1 MRRYNYLYFIIF
13 FILSCTENDKYF
25 SESFDVLPDSKSYLR
40 VDPILENS
48 FLSIGNNDKIY
59 TTNYVNK
66 GSVSLPN
73 LNLDKI
79 KFNKTT
85 YRYSNKSIK
94 APFFIQPVIRNGV
107 AYIAD
112 VAGGLSAYDIKY
124 DKILWQRNLIN
135 HNDKY
140 NNLSGGITFDDNK
153 LYIINGSDF
162 LYAMNALNGEI
173 LWNVD
178 IGFNARSKPFI
189 YKNRVVISRIDNYLI
204 SFNKLNGKRLWGIK
218 YDDYIASLYQKNIPI
233 AKGNLLLNGNELGE
247 LSLHDLN
254 KGQILW
260 KDNLSS
266 SNISS
271 EYHFSDIITS
281 PLLHNNIV
289 YAISNNG
296 FLSAYEIFSGSKLW
310 ELKVSSN
317 RDLWFTENL
326 IFLINKEQ
334 NLIALS
340 PNNGAIKWMVNLNKD
355 EEEVSFYGPQVINKH
370 VVISNNKGK
379 LFLFNYNDGELLKT
393 YKIPKNINH
402 FPIIADNKLF
412 FVDNSS
418 KFYIFD

>member
-233 AKGNLLLNGNELGE
+233 AKLC
-247 LSLHDLN
+247 
-254 KGQILW
+254 
-260 KDNLSS
+260 
-266 SNISS
+266 
-271 EYHFSDIITS
+271 
-281 PLLHNNIV
+281 
-289 YAISNNG
+289 
-296 FLSAYEIFSGSKLW
+296 
-310 ELKVSSN
+310 
-317 RDLWFTENL
+317 
-326 IFLINKEQ
+326 
-334 NLIALS
+334 
-340 PNNGAIKWMVNLNKD
+340 
-355 EEEVSFYGPQVINKH
+355 
-370 VVISNNKGK
+370 
-379 LFLFNYNDGELLKT
+379 
-393 YKIPKNINH
+393 
-402 FPIIADNKLF
+402 
-412 FVDNSS
+412 
-418 KFYIFD
+418 